1 MEVGRLRTRARRGRG
16 DVTPTCSLV
25 SFRSH
30 STECWGTAAAEGC
43 QLSSV
48 DWVGLLGP
56 REICLPRR
64 MDTAVPIRNRYR
76 TLEQTGIGQGAAPGS
91 VAAAAW

>member
-1 MEVGRLRTRARRGRG
+1 MEVGRLRTRARRGR
-16 DVTPTCSLV
+16 DVVTPTC
-25 SFRSH
+25 RSYDES

-64 MDTAVPIRNRYR
+64 MDTAVPIRNRDR
-76 TLEQTGIGQGAAPGS
+76 TLEQTGSGQGAAPGS